1 MKNKNKA
8 VWGTRFNKTTSKI
21 FEKIGASI
29 DIDKRLF
36 EEDILGSIVHA
47 QMLVK
52 QKIINKKRGN
62 KIING
67 LKKIREEIRKNKFNF
82 NKKYEDIHLNIEKRL
97 FSIIGED
104 AGYLHIARSRN
115 DQVITDFKLWI
126 KKGSKEIIKKLNDLI
141 KSFLFYSFVLVF
153 FHQYRKQMKMF
164 HSIISLN
171 TKAQNLSHL

>member
-8 VWGTRFNKTTSKI
+8 VWGVRFNNATSKI

-36 EEDILGSIVHA
+36 EEDIFGSIVHT

-67 LKKIREEIRKNKFNF
+67 LKKLE
-82 NKKYEDIHLNIEKRL
+82 
-97 FSIIGED
+97 
-104 AGYLHIARSRN
+104 
-115 DQVITDFKLWI
+115 
-126 KKGSKEIIKKLNDLI
+126 KKLEKINLI
-141 KSFLFYSFVLVF
+141 SIKN
-153 FHQYRKQMKMF
+153 MKIF
-164 HSIISLN
+164 I
-171 TKAQNLSHL
+171 